1 MDKKVGEEHMD
12 MNALIKQYNDI
23 QTEIE
28 SKQRLLYCI
37 ENTLGNLYEQ
47 NHMSLPKEN
56 ITLNFIELLKNF
68 TMDYFCE
75 DEKRLYKYFNTLLQ
89 SENKLTTYTP
99 TSLKLTHETMDKTI
113 LSEISKQSHI
123 TEVEFCFYGTEQY
136 VTLNSYEGIRTLKGK
151 LKNYYGYP
159 INQLYWKIL
168 FGIIYPYHTVAHTW
182 IELIV
187 PYPKNVVCAPDFKR
201 IECRFYENIF
211 NQTLEHPNLIIQS
224 YDIEYIFKNIQDYY
238 NIHNPT
244 QLL

>member
-12 MNALIKQYNDI
+12 MNTLIKQYNDI

-47 NHMSLPKEN
+47 NRMSLSKEN
-56 ITLNFIELLKNF
+56 VTLNFIELLENF
-68 TMDYFCE
+68 TMDYFCD
-75 DEKRLYKYFNTLLQ
+75 DERRLYKYFNTLLQ
-89 SENKLTTYTP
+89 SENKLMASAP
-99 TSLKLTHETMDKTI
+99 TSLRLTHETMNKTI
-113 LSEISKQSHI
+113 LPEISKQTHI
-123 TEVEFCFYGTEQY
+123 TEAEFCFYETEQY
-136 VTLNSYEGIRTLKGK
+136 ITLNSHEGIRAVKGK
-151 LKNYYGYP
+151 LENHYGYP
-159 INQLYWKIL
+159 INQFYWKIL
-168 FGIIYPYHTVAHTW
+168 FGIIYSPHTVAHTW

-201 IECRFYENIF
+201 IECKFYENTF

-224 YDIEYIFKNIQDYY
+224 YDMEYIFKNIQDYY
-238 NIHNPT
+238 NRYNPI